1 MRLLM
6 LGAGGVGGYFGAR
19 LHEGGADVTFL
30 VRAKRAATL
39 RERGLRIH
47 GARGELHIKEPKLL
61 VSGSPSNQEFD
72 AIIVSC
78 KAYDLDDSI
87 AAIRPY
93 VGSRT
98 LVVPLLN
105 GMKHLDT
112 LDAAFGKQRVLGGL
126 AKISSTIDPN
136 GDIKL
141 FTDTHDLSYGA
152 RDESQQAGAEAL
164 DRAMKLAKFNS
175 RLSNNIIG
183 EMWEKFVLLTTLA
196 SMSCLL
202 RANVGEIA
210 ATNDG
215 AELML
220 RMLDDCA
227 AIAKAEGHPPRTNF
241 LNAIRGT
248 LTERGSPLEASMR
261 RDLEAGGKTE
271 AEHIVGD
278 MVKRAK
284 AVGIDSLLLRAAYCH
299 LQAQAAKQR

>member
-1 MRLLM
+1 MLM

-30 VRAKRAATL
+30 VRSKRAAIL

-47 GARGELHIKEPKLL
+47 GARGELHIKDPKLL
-61 VSGSPSNQEFD
+61 VSGAPGGEAFD

-87 AAIRPY
+87 AAIRPHM
-93 VGSRT
+93 GPRT

-112 LDAAFGKQRVLGGL
+112 LDAAFGKDRVLGGL
-126 AKISSTIDPN
+126 AKISSTIDAN

-141 FTDTHDLSYGA
+141 FTDTHDLAYGA
-152 RDESQQAGAEAL
+152 RIEAQQAGAEAL
-164 DRAMKLAKFNS
+164 DRAIKLGKFNS

-183 EMWEKFVLLTTLA
+183 EMWGKFVLLTSLA
-196 SMSCLL
+196 STTCLL

-210 ATNDG
+210 ATDDG
-215 AELML
+215 AALMS
-220 RMLDDCA
+220 RALDDCA
-227 AIAKAEGHPPRTNF
+227 AVAKAEGHPPRANF
-241 LNAIRGT
+241 MNVIRAT

-278 MVKRAK
+278 MVRRAK
-284 AVGIDSLLLRAAYCH
+284 AAGIDSLLLQAAYCH
-299 LQAQAAKQR
+299 LVIAEQRRSV